1 MSFEMTFPPVSF
13 LQFWITLALGAA
25 LIFIIGLYML
35 IFVWTFGKPMLPYL
49 TAKLTPGFGIIQ
61 EYIYEYVFLKIA
73 KEKNGEFTDTH
84 SVTFTE
90 KIPVNRKWYQ
100 FFKPKEKIINHY
112 GKPII
117 GKSIVSING
126 VKTLLIWNVNPKL
139 PERYL
144 KALEL
149 IVKEGYNSIDEMVNS
164 IVDFS
169 KIIPETNDPM
179 TYTEFLDL
187 HEKIRN
193 KNIII
198 VTPDDVLG
206 FSDKYLDE
214 HAKKSVIEKEVTVA
228 QKRAGEK
235 VYQKYAFYIVGIMV
249 VGGFIML
256 AWKIKY
262 GGGTP

>member
-1 MSFEMTFPPVSF
+1 MPFEMTFPPVSF
-13 LQFWITLALGAA
+13 LQFWLTLAIGVA
-25 LIFIIGLYML
+25 LIFITGLYML
-35 IFVWTFGKPMLPYL
+35 IFVWSFGKPMLPYL
-49 TAKLTPGFGIIQ
+49 TTKLTPGLGIIQ
-61 EYIYEYVFLKIA
+61 EYVHENVFLKIA
-73 KEKNGEFTDTH
+73 HEKDGEFTDTN

-100 FFKPKEKIINHY
+100 FYKPKEEVKNHY

-144 KALEL
+144 NALDV
-149 IVKEGYNSIDEMVNS
+149 IIKEGYNCIQD
-164 IVDFS
+164 IVDAGFDLS
-169 KIIPETNDPM
+169 GNITGMTSEM
-179 TYTEFLDL
+179 TYTEFFDL

-193 KNIII
+193 KNTII
-198 VTPDDVLG
+198 VTPDDILG

-262 GGGTP
+262 GGTP